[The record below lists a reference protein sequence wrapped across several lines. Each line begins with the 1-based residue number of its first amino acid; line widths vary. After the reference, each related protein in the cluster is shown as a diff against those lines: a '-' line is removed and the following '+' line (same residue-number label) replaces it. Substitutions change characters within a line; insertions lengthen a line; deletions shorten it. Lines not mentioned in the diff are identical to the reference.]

1 MQLAGK
7 VVLVTWAQHGI
18 GRAMALEF
26 ASVGADVEINRLI
39 DVGAA

>member
-7 VVLVTWAQHGI
+7 VVLVTWAQEGI
-18 GRAMALEF
+18 GRAMALDCL
-26 ASVGADVEINRLI
+26 GWADVAINRLN